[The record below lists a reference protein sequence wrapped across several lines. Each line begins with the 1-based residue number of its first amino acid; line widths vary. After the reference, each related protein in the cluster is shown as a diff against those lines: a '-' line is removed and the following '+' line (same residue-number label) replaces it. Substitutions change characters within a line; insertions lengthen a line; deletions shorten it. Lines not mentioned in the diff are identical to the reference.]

1 MLIGAFRAAVAVA
14 LHNDS
19 HMGES
24 DQAMLQICDG
34 CGAPMTYVGKLPR
47 AGRKPAVLVFRC
59 FACHRVASEP
69 VI

>member
-1 MLIGAFRAAVAVA
+1 MLIDGFRAVVAVA

-24 DQAMLQICDG
+24 DQARIRMCDG
-34 CGAPMTYVGKLPR
+34 CAEPMTYLGKLPQSH
-47 AGRKPAVLVFRC
+47 GKPAVMIFRC
-59 FACHRVASEP
+59 FRCNKVALEP

>member
-1 MLIGAFRAAVAVA
+1 MLIAGFRAAVAVA

-24 DQAMLQICDG
+24 DQAKIRICDR
-34 CGAPMTYVGKLPR
+34 CGKPMTSLGKLPQ